1 MRPIRVCTGLTVSAE
16 KMKLE
21 SHMTRPLIISAFV
34 MNTASHILQGLWRQ
48 PEGRQI
54 EFNSLDLWV
63 DLAVDLEK
71 HLFDMIFFA
80 DVAGLY
86 EEFEGTHRVHI
97 ETGLQIPSNDPS
109 VILSALAYNTEHL
122 GLAFT
127 SNILQEHPFNF
138 ARKVSTLDHASQ
150 GRIAWNIVTNLQR
163 NGARNFGQELT
174 EHDARYAWA
183 HEYVDVAYKLWE
195 GSWDEGAILR
205 DRESGIHADFEK
217 VHAINHKGERY
228 EVEGPHLVAPSPQ
241 RTPVL
246 FQAGS
251 SDAGRSFAAAHAEA
265 QFLGAPTP
273 ELAASSIGSV
283 RDLLLQNGRRP
294 EDLKF
299 IQGLSFV
306 IGSTE
311 EEAVR
316 KSRELDDAIDHRAML
331 AHLTG
336 AMGVDPGRH
345 APDEPLSE
353 WKIEGVQSLLE
364 GIRAA
369 TGSRE
374 PTIRDLILL
383 TSRSGRVAGTP
394 EQIADEL
401 ERWQAAGI
409 DGINLINATI
419 PGTYLE
425 FGEHVMPVLR
435 DRGLAKKAYT
445 PGTLRQKIFG
455 RDRLPHTHPAA
466 AYRNA
471 FR

>member
-1 MRPIRVCTGLTVSAE
+1 MA
-16 KMKLE
+16 K
-21 SHMTRPLIISAFV
+21 PLIISAFV

-63 DLAVDLEK
+63 DLAVELEQN
-71 HLFDMIFFA
+71 LFDMIFFA
-80 DVAGLY
+80 DVTGLY
-86 EEFEGTHRVHI
+86 EEFEGSHRVHL

-138 ARKVSTLDHASQ
+138 ARKVSTLDHASK

-174 EHDARYAWA
+174 EHDARYEWA
-183 HEYVDVAYKLWE
+183 REYVDVTYKLWE
-195 GSWDEGAILR
+195 GSWDEGALLQ
-205 DRESGIHADFEK
+205 DRESGIHADFDK
-217 VHAINHKGERY
+217 VHEINHKGERY
-228 EVEGPHLVAPSPQ
+228 EVQGPHLVAPSPQ

-251 SDAGRSFAAAHAEA
+251 SDAGTRFAAAHAEA
-265 QFLGAPTP
+265 QFIGAPSP
-273 ELAASSIGSV
+273 EFAASSIAKI
-283 RDLLLQNGRRP
+283 RRLLRQNGRRP
-294 EDLKF
+294 QDFKF
-299 IQGLSFV
+299 LQGLSPV

-311 EEAVR
+311 EEASR
-316 KSRELDDAIDHRAML
+316 KARELDEAIDHRAMI
-331 AHLTG
+331 AHMTG

-345 APDEPLSE
+345 SPDEPLSE

-364 GIRAA
+364 GVRAA
-369 TGSRE
+369 VGKQE
-374 PTIRDLILL
+374 PTVRDLSIMV
-383 TSRSGRVAGTP
+383 SRSSRLAGTP
-394 EQIADEL
+394 DQIADEL
-401 ERWQAAGI
+401 ERWRAAGV

-419 PGTYLE
+419 PGSYRE

-435 DRGLAKKAYT
+435 ERGLAKKSYT
-445 PGTLRQKIFG
+445 PGTLRQKMFG
-455 RDRLPHTHPAA
+455 RDRLPDSHPAA

>member
-1 MRPIRVCTGLTVSAE
+1 ME
-16 KMKLE
+16 K
-21 SHMTRPLIISAFV
+21 PLILSAFV

-48 PEGRQI
+48 PEGHQVD
-54 EFNSLDLWV
+54 FNSLDLWV
-63 DLAVDLEK
+63 DLAVQLEE

-86 EEFEGTHRVHI
+86 EEFEGSHRVHV

-109 VILSALAYNTEHL
+109 VILSALAYHTEHL

-138 ARKVSTLDHASQ
+138 ARKVSTLDHASK

-174 EHDARYAWA
+174 EHDARYEWA
-183 HEYVDVAYKLWE
+183 REYVDVTYKLWE
-195 GSWDEGAILR
+195 GSWDEGALLQ
-205 DRESGIHADFEK
+205 DRKTGIHADFDK
-217 VHAINHKGERY
+217 VHEINHKGERY
-228 EVEGPHLVAPSPQ
+228 EVQGPHLVAPSPQ

-265 QFLGAPTP
+265 QFLGAPNP
-273 ELAASSIGSV
+273 ELAASSIDSV
-283 RDLLLQNGRRP
+283 RRLLRKNGRHAD
-294 EDLKF
+294 DLVF
-299 IQGLSFV
+299 LQGLSFV
-306 IGSTE
+306 VGSTE
-311 EEAVR
+311 EEATR
-316 KSRELDDAIDHRAML
+316 KSRELDSAIDHRAMI

-336 AMGVDPGRH
+336 AMGVDPGQH

-364 GIRAA
+364 GIRAR
-369 TGSRE
+369 TGKQE
-374 PTIRDLILL
+374 PTVRDLSLL
-383 TSRSGRVAGTP
+383 SGRSGRVTGTP
-394 EQIADEL
+394 EQIADQL
-401 ERWQAAGI
+401 VLWRAAGI
-409 DGINLINATI
+409 DGVNVINATL

-435 DRGLAKKAYT
+435 KRGLAKKAYT

-455 RDRLPHTHPAA
+455 RDRLPDTHPAA